1 MPNNGEPVTPA
12 AATDANATASQPA
25 QEPVSANPAVEVPT
39 EVKSYLKGLGLD
51 NAQVTPEF
59 LKLAEAGMKQKTSVS
74 KLSLEKEQ
82 LLARLEG
89 QGVHET
95 APAKEEEPREPE
107 VQQPAAEEPKATG
120 NISDNDL
127 FRLSRT
133 IATDFPELSDL
144 AQDGSLFREL
154 RQLGYFKASGI
165 NERETYNYLATKNAQ
180 LKELRELRE
189 FKEQHSQPDTST
201 NPAYNPRPGL
211 NMDGD
216 MNEQLARGIV
226 YSGDTQ
232 NKRYQEAVH
241 FLQDK
246 LTKRSGF

>member
-59 LKLAEAGMKQKTSVS
+59 LKLAEAGMKQKSSVS
-74 KLSLEKEQ
+74 RLSLEKEQ

-89 QGVHET
+89 QGIHET
-95 APAKEEEPREPE
+95 AIAEEETREPE

-165 NERETYNYLATKNAQ
+165 NERETYNYLAAKNAQ

-189 FKEQHSQPDTST
+189 FKEQHSRVDTST

-216 MNEQLARGIV
+216 MNEQLARSIV
-226 YSGDTQ
+226 YSGDAQ

>member
-59 LKLAEAGMKQKTSVS
+59 LKLAEAGMKQKSSVS
-74 KLSLEKEQ
+74 RLSLEKEQ

-95 APAKEEEPREPE
+95 AIAEEETREPE

-165 NERETYNYLATKNAQ
+165 NERETYNYLAAKNAQ

-189 FKEQHSQPDTST
+189 FKEQHSRVDTST

-216 MNEQLARGIV
+216 MNEQLARSIV

>member
-12 AATDANATASQPA
+12 TATETKATVSQPA
-25 QEPVSANPAVEVPT
+25 QEPVSANPAVEVPA
-39 EVKSYLKGLGLD
+39 EVQSYLKGLGLET
-51 NAQVTPEF
+51 AQVTPEF

-89 QGVHET
+89 QGVSQAQEIET
-95 APAKEEEPREPE
+95 HEPE

-133 IATDFPELSDL
+133 IQQDFPELSDL

-165 NERETYNYLATKNAQ
+165 NERETYSYLAAKNAQ

-189 FKEQHSQPDTST
+189 FKEQHSRPDAATGPT
-201 NPAYNPRPGL
+201 YNPRPGL

-216 MNEQLARGIV
+216 MNEQLARAIV
-226 YSGDTQ
+226 YNHDTQ
-232 NKRYQEAVH
+232 NKRYTEAVH

-246 LTKRSGF
+246 LIK

>member
-59 LKLAEAGMKQKTSVS
+59 LKLAEAGMKQKSSVS
-74 KLSLEKEQ
+74 RLSLEKEQ

-95 APAKEEEPREPE
+95 AIAEEETRKPE

-165 NERETYNYLATKNAQ
+165 NERETYNYLAAKNAQ

-189 FKEQHSQPDTST
+189 FKEQHSRVDTST

-216 MNEQLARGIV
+216 MNEQLARSIV
-226 YSGDTQ
+226 YSGDAQ

>member
-74 KLSLEKEQ
+74 RLSLEKEQ

-95 APAKEEEPREPE
+95 TTVEEEPREPE
-107 VQQPAAEEPKATG
+107 VQQPAAEEQKATG

-165 NERETYNYLATKNAQ
+165 NERETYNYLAAKNAQ

-189 FKEQHSQPDTST
+189 FKEQHSRVDTST

-216 MNEQLARGIV
+216 MNEQLARSIV
-226 YSGDTQ
+226 YSGDAQ

-246 LTKRSGF
+246 LAKRSGF

>member
-12 AATDANATASQPA
+12 MATETNATGSQSA
-25 QEPVSANPAVEVPT
+25 QEPVSANPAVEVPA
-39 EVKSYLKGLGLD
+39 EVQSYLKGLGLES
-51 NAQVTPEF
+51 AQVTPEF
-59 LKLAEAGMKQKTSVS
+59 LKLAEAGMKQKSSVS

-89 QGVHET
+89 QGVSQPE
-95 APAKEEEPREPE
+95 PKEELEPE
-107 VQQPAAEEPKATG
+107 VQQPAAVEPKATG

-133 IATDFPELSDL
+133 IQQDFPELSDL

-154 RQLGYFKASGI
+154 RQLGYFKATGI
-165 NERETYNYLATKNAQ
+165 NERETYAYLSAKNAQ

-189 FKEQHSQPDTST
+189 FKEQHSRPDAST
-201 NPAYNPRPGL
+201 NPTYNPRPGL
-211 NMDGD
+211 NMDGE
-216 MNEQLARGIV
+216 MNEQLARSIV
-226 YSGDTQ
+226 YSGDSS
-232 NKRYQEAVH
+232 NKRYTEAVH

-246 LTKRSGF
+246 LTK

>member
-59 LKLAEAGMKQKTSVS
+59 LKLAEAGMKQKSSVS
-74 KLSLEKEQ
+74 RLSLEKEQ

-95 APAKEEEPREPE
+95 TITEEEPRELE

-165 NERETYNYLATKNAQ
+165 NERETYNYLAAKNAQ

-189 FKEQHSQPDTST
+189 FKEQHSRVDTST

-216 MNEQLARGIV
+216 MNEQLARSIV
-226 YSGDTQ
+226 YSGDMQ

>member
-59 LKLAEAGMKQKTSVS
+59 LKLAEAGMKQKSSVS
-74 KLSLEKEQ
+74 RLSLEKEQ

-89 QGVHET
+89 QGIHEN
-95 APAKEEEPREPE
+95 AIAEEETREPE
-107 VQQPAAEEPKATG
+107 VQQPAAEEQKATG

-165 NERETYNYLATKNAQ
+165 NERETYNYLAAKNAQ

-189 FKEQHSQPDTST
+189 FKEQHSRVDTST

-216 MNEQLARGIV
+216 MNEQLARSIV
-226 YSGDTQ
+226 YSGDMQ

>member
-12 AATDANATASQPA
+12 TATETNATESQPA
-25 QEPVSANPAVEVPT
+25 QEPVSANPAVEVPAD
-39 EVKSYLKGLGLD
+39 VQSYLKGLGLES
-51 NAQVTPEF
+51 AQVTPEF
-59 LKLAEAGMKQKTSVS
+59 LKLAEAGMKQKSSVS

-89 QGVHET
+89 QGVSQPE
-95 APAKEEEPREPE
+95 PKEELEPE
-107 VQQPAAEEPKATG
+107 VQQPAAVEPKATG

-133 IATDFPELSDL
+133 IQQDFPELSDL

-165 NERETYNYLATKNAQ
+165 NERETYAYLSAKNAQ

-189 FKEQHSQPDTST
+189 FKEQHSRPDVST
-201 NPAYNPRPGL
+201 NPTYNPRPGL
-211 NMDGD
+211 NMDGE
-216 MNEQLARGIV
+216 MNEQLARSIV
-226 YSGDTQ
+226 YSGNTQ
-232 NKRYQEAVH
+232 NKRYTEAVH
-241 FLQDK
+241 FLQSK
-246 LTKRSGF
+246 LIK

>member
-12 AATDANATASQPA
+12 TATETNATESQPA
-25 QEPVSANPAVEVPT
+25 QEPVSANPAVEVPA
-39 EVKSYLKGLGLD
+39 EVQSYLKGLGLET
-51 NAQVTPEF
+51 AKVTPEF

-89 QGVHET
+89 QGVTQTQET
-95 APAKEEEPREPE
+95 ETHEPE
-107 VQQPAAEEPKATG
+107 VQQPAADEPKATG

-133 IATDFPELSDL
+133 IQQDFPELSDL

-165 NERETYNYLATKNAQ
+165 NERETYAYLSAKNAQ

-189 FKEQHSQPDTST
+189 FKEQHSRADATT
-201 NPAYNPRPGL
+201 NPTYNPRPGL

-216 MNEQLARGIV
+216 MNEQLARAIV
-226 YSGDTQ
+226 YNHDTQ
-232 NKRYQEAVH
+232 NKRYTEAVH

-246 LTKRSGF
+246 LIK

>member
-59 LKLAEAGMKQKTSVS
+59 LKLAEAGMKQKSSVS
-74 KLSLEKEQ
+74 RLSLEKEQ

-95 APAKEEEPREPE
+95 AIAEEETREPE
-107 VQQPAAEEPKATG
+107 VQQPAAEEHKATG

-165 NERETYNYLATKNAQ
+165 NERETYNYLAAKNAQ

-189 FKEQHSQPDTST
+189 FKEQHSRVDTST

-216 MNEQLARGIV
+216 MNEQLARSIV
-226 YSGDTQ
+226 YSGDMQ

>member
-59 LKLAEAGMKQKTSVS
+59 LKLAEAGMKQKSSVS
-74 KLSLEKEQ
+74 RLSLEKEQ

-89 QGVHET
+89 QGIHEAT
-95 APAKEEEPREPE
+95 ITEEEPREPE

-165 NERETYNYLATKNAQ
+165 NERETYNYLAAKNAQ

-189 FKEQHSQPDTST
+189 FKEQHSRVDTST

-216 MNEQLARGIV
+216 MNEQLARNIV

>member
-12 AATDANATASQPA
+12 TATETNATVSQPA
-25 QEPVSANPAVEVPT
+25 QEPVSANPAVEVPAD
-39 EVKSYLKGLGLD
+39 VQSYLKGLGLES
-51 NAQVTPEF
+51 AQVTPEF

-89 QGVHET
+89 QGVSQPE
-95 APAKEEEPREPE
+95 PKEELEPE
-107 VQQPAAEEPKATG
+107 VQQPAAVEPKATG

-133 IATDFPELSDL
+133 IQQDFPELSDL

-165 NERETYNYLATKNAQ
+165 NERETYAYLSAKNAQ

-189 FKEQHSQPDTST
+189 FKEQHSRPDVST
-201 NPAYNPRPGL
+201 NPTYNPRPGL
-211 NMDGD
+211 NMDGE
-216 MNEQLARGIV
+216 MNEQLARSIV
-226 YSGDTQ
+226 YSGNTQ
-232 NKRYQEAVH
+232 NKRYTEAVH
-241 FLQDK
+241 FLQSK
-246 LTKRSGF
+246 LIK

>member
-12 AATDANATASQPA
+12 AATDTNATASQPA
-25 QEPVSANPAVEVPT
+25 QEPATANPAVEVPA
-39 EVKSYLKGLGLD
+39 EVQSYLKGLGLET
-51 NAQVTPEF
+51 AQATPEF

-74 KLSLEKEQ
+74 RLSLEKEQ

-89 QGVHET
+89 QGKST
-95 APAKEEEPREPE
+95 TIEEPEAREPE
-107 VQQPAAEEPKATG
+107 VQQQAADEPKATG
-120 NISDNDL
+120 TISDNDL

-133 IATDFPELSDL
+133 IQQDFPELSDS

-154 RQLGYFKASGI
+154 RQLGYFKASGM
-165 NERETYNYLATKNAQ
+165 NEREIYNHLAAKNAQ

-189 FKEQHSQPDTST
+189 FKEQHSRPDAST
-201 NPAYNPRPGL
+201 GPAYNPQPGL

-216 MNEQLARGIV
+216 MNEQLARSIV
-226 YSGDTQ
+226 YSGDAQ

>member
-12 AATDANATASQPA
+12 AATDANATASQSA

-74 KLSLEKEQ
+74 KLSLDKEQ

-95 APAKEEEPREPE
+95 APAEEEPREPE

-165 NERETYNYLATKNAQ
+165 NERETYNYLAAKNAQ
-180 LKELRELRE
+180 LKELRELQE
-189 FKEQHSQPDTST
+189 FKEQHSRVDTST

-211 NMDGD
+211 NMDGE
-216 MNEQLARGIV
+216 MNEQLARSIV
-226 YSGDTQ
+226 YSGDAQ

>member
-59 LKLAEAGMKQKTSVS
+59 LKLAEAGMKQKSSVS
-74 KLSLEKEQ
+74 RLSLEKEQ

-89 QGVHET
+89 QGVHENT
-95 APAKEEEPREPE
+95 IAEEEPREPE

-165 NERETYNYLATKNAQ
+165 NERETYNYLAAKNAQ

-189 FKEQHSQPDTST
+189 FKEQHSRVDTST

-216 MNEQLARGIV
+216 MNEQLARSIV

-241 FLQDK
+241 YLQDK

>member
-12 AATDANATASQPA
+12 AATEANATASQPA
-25 QEPVSANPAVEVPT
+25 QEPVSANPAVEVPA
-39 EVKSYLKGLGLD
+39 EVHSYLKGLGLD
-51 NAQVTPEF
+51 QAQVTPEF

-82 LLARLEG
+82 LLARLSG
-89 QGVHET
+89 QGESQPET
-95 APAKEEEPREPE
+95 KEEFEPE
-107 VQQPAAEEPKATG
+107 AQQPAAVEPKATG

-133 IATDFPELSDL
+133 IQQDFPELSDL

-165 NERETYNYLATKNAQ
+165 NERETYAYLSAKNAQ

-189 FKEQHSQPDTST
+189 FKEQHSRPDAST
-201 NPAYNPRPGL
+201 NPTYNPRPGL
-211 NMDGD
+211 NMDGE
-216 MNEQLARGIV
+216 MTEQLARSIV
-226 YSGDTQ
+226 YSGNTQ
-232 NKRYQEAVH
+232 NKRYTEAVH
-241 FLQDK
+241 FLQGK
-246 LTKRSGF
+246 LIK

>member
-25 QEPVSANPAVEVPT
+25 QDPVSANPAVEVPT

-59 LKLAEAGMKQKTSVS
+59 LKLAEAGMKQKSSVS
-74 KLSLEKEQ
+74 RLSLEKEQ

-89 QGVHET
+89 QGIHEAT
-95 APAKEEEPREPE
+95 ITEEEPREPE

-165 NERETYNYLATKNAQ
+165 NERETYNYLAAKNAQ

-189 FKEQHSQPDTST
+189 FKEQHSRVDTST

-216 MNEQLARGIV
+216 MNEQLARNIV

>member
-12 AATDANATASQPA
+12 TATETNATESQPA
-25 QEPVSANPAVEVPT
+25 QEPVSANPAVEVPA
-39 EVKSYLKGLGLD
+39 EVQSYLKGLGLET
-51 NAQVTPEF
+51 AQVTPEF

-89 QGVHET
+89 QGATQTQET
-95 APAKEEEPREPE
+95 ETHEPE

-133 IATDFPELSDL
+133 IQQDFPELSDL

-165 NERETYNYLATKNAQ
+165 NERETYAYLSAKNAQ

-189 FKEQHSQPDTST
+189 FKEQHSRADATT
-201 NPAYNPRPGL
+201 NPTYNPRPGL

-216 MNEQLARGIV
+216 MNEQLARAIV
-226 YSGDTQ
+226 YSHDTQ
-232 NKRYQEAVH
+232 NKRYTEAVH

-246 LTKRSGF
+246 LIK

>member
-12 AATDANATASQPA
+12 AATDANATASQSA

-59 LKLAEAGMKQKTSVS
+59 LKLAEAGMKQKSSVS
-74 KLSLEKEQ
+74 RLSLEKEQ

-95 APAKEEEPREPE
+95 AIAEEETREPE
-107 VQQPAAEEPKATG
+107 VQQPAAEEQKATG

-165 NERETYNYLATKNAQ
+165 NERETYNYLAAKNAQ

-189 FKEQHSQPDTST
+189 FKEQHSRVDTST

-216 MNEQLARGIV
+216 MNEQLARSIV
-226 YSGDTQ
+226 YSGDMQ

>member
-59 LKLAEAGMKQKTSVS
+59 LKLAEAGMKQKSSVS
-74 KLSLEKEQ
+74 RLSLEKEQ

-89 QGVHET
+89 QGIHEAT
-95 APAKEEEPREPE
+95 ITEEEPREPE

-165 NERETYNYLATKNAQ
+165 NERETYNYLAAKNAQ

-189 FKEQHSQPDTST
+189 FKEQHSRVDTST
-201 NPAYNPRPGL
+201 NSAYHPRPGL

-216 MNEQLARGIV
+216 MNEQLARNIV

>member
-89 QGVHET
+89 QGVHGT
-95 APAKEEEPREPE
+95 APAEEEPREPE

-165 NERETYNYLATKNAQ
+165 NERETYNYLAAKNAQ

-189 FKEQHSQPDTST
+189 FKEQHSQPDAST

-216 MNEQLARGIV
+216 MNEQLARNIV

>member
-59 LKLAEAGMKQKTSVS
+59 LKLAEAGMKQKSSVS
-74 KLSLEKEQ
+74 RLSLEKEQ

-89 QGVHET
+89 QGIHET
-95 APAKEEEPREPE
+95 AIAEEETREPE

-165 NERETYNYLATKNAQ
+165 NERETYNYLAAKNAQ

-189 FKEQHSQPDTST
+189 FKEQHSRVDTST

-216 MNEQLARGIV
+216 MNEQLARSIV
-226 YSGDTQ
+226 YSGDAQ

-241 FLQDK
+241 YLQDK

>member
-1 MPNNGEPVTPA
+1 MPNNGEPVTPV
-12 AATDANATASQPA
+12 AATDANATASQSA

-82 LLARLEG
+82 LFARLEG

-95 APAKEEEPREPE
+95 APVEEEPREPE

-165 NERETYNYLATKNAQ
+165 NERETYNYLAAKNAQ

-189 FKEQHSQPDTST
+189 FKDQHSRVDTST

-216 MNEQLARGIV
+216 MNEQLARSIV
-226 YSGDTQ
+226 YSGDAQ

-246 LTKRSGF
+246 LTKRTGF

>member
-12 AATDANATASQPA
+12 MATETNATESQPA
-25 QEPVSANPAVEVPT
+25 QEPVSANPAVEVPA
-39 EVKSYLKGLGLD
+39 EVQSYLKGLGLES
-51 NAQVTPEF
+51 AQVTPEF

-89 QGVHET
+89 QGVSQPE
-95 APAKEEEPREPE
+95 PKEELEPE
-107 VQQPAAEEPKATG
+107 VQQPAAVEPKATG

-133 IATDFPELSDL
+133 IQQDFPELSDL

-154 RQLGYFKASGI
+154 RQLGYFKATGI
-165 NERETYNYLATKNAQ
+165 NERETYAYLSAKNAQ

-189 FKEQHSQPDTST
+189 FKEQHSRPDAST
-201 NPAYNPRPGL
+201 NPTYNPRPGL
-211 NMDGD
+211 NMDGE
-216 MNEQLARGIV
+216 MNEQLARSIV
-226 YSGDTQ
+226 YSGDSR
-232 NKRYQEAVH
+232 NKRYTEAVH
-241 FLQDK
+241 FLQEK
-246 LTKRSGF
+246 LTK

>member
-59 LKLAEAGMKQKTSVS
+59 LKLAEAGRKQKSSVS
-74 KLSLEKEQ
+74 RLSLEKEQ

-95 APAKEEEPREPE
+95 AIAEEETREPE

-165 NERETYNYLATKNAQ
+165 NERETYNYLAAKNAQ

-189 FKEQHSQPDTST
+189 FKEQHSRVDTST

-216 MNEQLARGIV
+216 MNEQLARSIV

>member
-59 LKLAEAGMKQKTSVS
+59 LKLAEAGMKQKSSVS
-74 KLSLEKEQ
+74 RLSLEKEQ

-95 APAKEEEPREPE
+95 AIAEEPREPE
-107 VQQPAAEEPKATG
+107 VQQPAAEEPKAKG

-165 NERETYNYLATKNAQ
+165 NERETYNYLAAKNAQ

-189 FKEQHSQPDTST
+189 FKEQHSRVDTST

-216 MNEQLARGIV
+216 MNEQLARSIV
-226 YSGDTQ
+226 YSGDAQ

>member
-59 LKLAEAGMKQKTSVS
+59 LKLAEAGMKQKSSVS
-74 KLSLEKEQ
+74 RLSLEKEQ

-89 QGVHET
+89 QGIHENT
-95 APAKEEEPREPE
+95 IAEEEPREPE
-107 VQQPAAEEPKATG
+107 VQQPAAEEQKATG

-165 NERETYNYLATKNAQ
+165 NERETYNYLAAKNAQ

-189 FKEQHSQPDTST
+189 FKEQHSRVDTST

-216 MNEQLARGIV
+216 MNEQLARNIV

>member
-12 AATDANATASQPA
+12 PATEAEATASQPA
-25 QEPVSANPAVEVPT
+25 QEPVSANPTVEVPT

-89 QGVHET
+89 QGVHEEPVQEEVR
-95 APAKEEEPREPE
+95 APEI
-107 VQQPAAEEPKATG
+107 QQPAAEESKATG
-120 NISDNDL
+120 SISDNDL

-165 NERETYNYLATKNAQ
+165 NEREIYSYLSDKNAQ
-180 LKELRELRE
+180 FKELRELRE
-189 FKEQHSQPDTST
+189 FKEQHSQFDSST

-216 MNEQLARGIV
+216 MNEQLARNIV
-226 YSGDTQ
+226 YSGDVQ

-246 LTKRSGF
+246 LTKRQGL

>member
-12 AATDANATASQPA
+12 AATESNATESQPA

-59 LKLAEAGMKQKTSVS
+59 LKLAEAGMKQKSSVS

-95 APAKEEEPREPE
+95 PAEEETHEPE
-107 VQQPAAEEPKATG
+107 VQQPAADEPKATG
-120 NISDNDL
+120 SISDNDL

-133 IATDFPELSDL
+133 IQQDFPELSDL

-165 NERETYNYLATKNAQ
+165 NERETYSYLAAKNAQ

-189 FKEQHSQPDTST
+189 FKEQHSQPDAST

-216 MNEQLARGIV
+216 MNEQLARSIV

-232 NKRYQEAVH
+232 NKRYTEAVH
-241 FLQDK
+241 YLQDK

>member
-59 LKLAEAGMKQKTSVS
+59 LKLAEAGMKQKSSVS
-74 KLSLEKEQ
+74 RLSLEKEQ

-89 QGVHET
+89 QGIHEAT
-95 APAKEEEPREPE
+95 ITEEEPREPE

-165 NERETYNYLATKNAQ
+165 NERETYNDLAAKNAQ

-189 FKEQHSQPDTST
+189 FKEQHSRVDTST

-216 MNEQLARGIV
+216 MNEQLARNIV

>member
-59 LKLAEAGMKQKTSVS
+59 LKLAEAGMKQKSSVS
-74 KLSLEKEQ
+74 RLSLEKEQ

-95 APAKEEEPREPE
+95 DIAEEEPREPE

-165 NERETYNYLATKNAQ
+165 NERETYNYLAAKNAQ

-189 FKEQHSQPDTST
+189 FKEQHSRVDTST

-216 MNEQLARGIV
+216 MNEQLARSIV
-226 YSGDTQ
+226 YSGDMQ

-241 FLQDK
+241 YLQDK

>member
-12 AATDANATASQPA
+12 TATETNATESQPA
-25 QEPVSANPAVEVPT
+25 QEPVSANPAVEVPA
-39 EVKSYLKGLGLD
+39 EVQSYLKGLGLES
-51 NAQVTPEF
+51 AQVTPEF

-89 QGVHET
+89 QGVTQPE
-95 APAKEEEPREPE
+95 PKEELEPE
-107 VQQPAAEEPKATG
+107 VQQPAAVEPKATG

-133 IATDFPELSDL
+133 IQQDFPELSDL

-165 NERETYNYLATKNAQ
+165 NERETYAYLSAKNAQ

-189 FKEQHSQPDTST
+189 FKEQHSRPDAST
-201 NPAYNPRPGL
+201 NPTYNPRPGL
-211 NMDGD
+211 NMDGE
-216 MNEQLARGIV
+216 MNEQLARSIV
-226 YSGDTQ
+226 YSGDAR
-232 NKRYQEAVH
+232 NKRYTEAVH

-246 LTKRSGF
+246 LTK

>member
-59 LKLAEAGMKQKTSVS
+59 LKLAEAGMKQKSSVS
-74 KLSLEKEQ
+74 RLSLEKEQ

-89 QGVHET
+89 QGVHEN
-95 APAKEEEPREPE
+95 AIAEEEPREPE

-165 NERETYNYLATKNAQ
+165 NERETYNYLAAKNAQ

-189 FKEQHSQPDTST
+189 FKEQHSRVDTST

-216 MNEQLARGIV
+216 MNEQLARSIV

>member
-59 LKLAEAGMKQKTSVS
+59 LKLAEAGMKQKSSVS
-74 KLSLEKEQ
+74 RLSLEKEQ

-95 APAKEEEPREPE
+95 AIAEEETREPE
-107 VQQPAAEEPKATG
+107 VQQPAAEEHKATG

-165 NERETYNYLATKNAQ
+165 NERETYNYLAAKNAQ

-189 FKEQHSQPDTST
+189 FKEQHSRVDTST

-216 MNEQLARGIV
+216 MNEQLARSIV
-226 YSGDTQ
+226 YSGDMQ

-241 FLQDK
+241 YLQDK

>member
-12 AATDANATASQPA
+12 TATETNATESQPA
-25 QEPVSANPAVEVPT
+25 QEPVSANPAVEVPA
-39 EVKSYLKGLGLD
+39 EVQSYLKGLGLET
-51 NAQVTPEF
+51 AQVTPEF

-89 QGVHET
+89 QGITQAQET
-95 APAKEEEPREPE
+95 ETREPE
-107 VQQPAAEEPKATG
+107 VQQPAATEPKATG

-133 IATDFPELSDL
+133 IQQDFPELSDL

-165 NERETYNYLATKNAQ
+165 NERETYSYLASKNAQ

-189 FKEQHSQPDTST
+189 FKEKYSRPDVST
-201 NPAYNPRPGL
+201 NPTYNPRPGL
-211 NMDGD
+211 NMDGE
-216 MNEQLARGIV
+216 MNEQLARSIV
-226 YSGDTQ
+226 YSGNTQ
-232 NKRYQEAVH
+232 NKRYTEAVH
-241 FLQDK
+241 FLQNK
-246 LTKRSGF
+246 LIK